1 MVLLLLG
8 LRATNQLLTIT
19 AVCVIEMADAY
30 GAGNAFPKEAS
41 NTDDWLDAIGLVR
54 PCSVQA
60 RCRITSPIVYKC
72 GVCDPQSRCKEAL
85 AGMSLV
91 DIVNMT
97 DSERRERVPIDGQR
111 KRLVAFLRTHT
122 HTHTHTRA
130 RSPCPRLTYA
140 HLWPLTAAQVLALQA
155 LNPSTSPP
163 QVKYNSTSSLYI
175 DSTITK
181 PCAEEMIFCVSVVLH
196 DRINE
201 GEQATAEAT
210 AKGET
215 LPRFKVDSKDLMQ
228 VREVDLM
235 QVVDYP
241 YPNPTLTLP

>member
-111 KRLVAFLRTHT
+111 KRLVAFLSARNTR
-122 HTHTHTRA
+122 TRA
-130 RSPCPRLTYA
+130 LPVPSAHVRSSVAA
-140 HLWPLTAAQVLALQA
+140 HGCTGIGSAGAQSEHV
-155 LNPSTSPP
+155 
-163 QVKYNSTSSLYI
+163 
-175 DSTITK
+175 
-181 PCAEEMIFCVSVVLH
+181 
-196 DRINE
+196 
-201 GEQATAEAT
+201 ATAGQVQLDLLPLHRLDHHEAVRR
-210 AKGET
+210 G
-215 LPRFKVDSKDLMQ
+215 DDLL
-228 VREVDLM
+228 RLGGAAR
-235 QVVDYP
+235 
-241 YPNPTLTLP
+241 

>member
-1 MVLLLLG
+1 M
-8 LRATNQLLTIT
+8 
-19 AVCVIEMADAY
+19 
-30 GAGNAFPKEAS
+30 
-41 NTDDWLDAIGLVR
+41 
-54 PCSVQA
+54 
-60 RCRITSPIVYKC
+60 
-72 GVCDPQSRCKEAL
+72 
-85 AGMSLV
+85 
-91 DIVNMT
+91 
-97 DSERRERVPIDGQR
+97 
-111 KRLVAFLRTHT
+111 
-122 HTHTHTRA
+122 
-130 RSPCPRLTYA
+130 
-140 HLWPLTAAQVLALQA
+140 ALQA

>member
-1 MVLLLLG
+1 
-8 LRATNQLLTIT
+8 
-19 AVCVIEMADAY
+19 
-30 GAGNAFPKEAS
+30 
-41 NTDDWLDAIGLVR
+41 
-54 PCSVQA
+54 
-60 RCRITSPIVYKC
+60 
-72 GVCDPQSRCKEAL
+72 
-85 AGMSLV
+85 
-91 DIVNMT
+91 
-97 DSERRERVPIDGQR
+97 
-111 KRLVAFLRTHT
+111 
-122 HTHTHTRA
+122 
-130 RSPCPRLTYA
+130 
-140 HLWPLTAAQVLALQA
+140 LALQA

-228 VREVDLM
+228 V
-235 QVVDYP
+235 VDYP